1 MHICDYAVQESCDQ
15 RGGEGVTPKAHFLS
29 RWGREMVR
37 RGAKYVHVILG
48 QPLKI
53 AYKI

>member
-1 MHICDYAVQESCDQ
+1 MTMLFKNHAIKG
-15 RGGEGVTPKAHFLS
+15 GGEGVTPKANFLS